1 MSLPPFRP
9 SLTPCPGADKLA
21 AFELGE
27 LVPEAE
33 ETVAE
38 HVSHCSECA
47 DVLRDLDASQSNLLS
62 ALRQPPQ
69 PEPFSAEAA
78 CRQLEEAAKA
88 LGWDSDGATLPNGAA
103 GRPALDLAV
112 PRQLRQYR
120 LLEELGRG
128 GMGMVFKARHARLN
142 QTVAVKLIRPDRRHD
157 LQAVARFQRETGALG
172 ELRHPNLIQVTDADE
187 VEGWDFLVMEYVE
200 GLDLG
205 RLLRSVQR
213 LEVADACEVARQ
225 AALGLQYV
233 HDRGLVHRDLKP
245 SNLLLSTTGQVK
257 VLDWGLVRRP
267 AGQAVDEGLTGFGML
282 MGTADFMAPEQGQD
296 PHRVDGRADLYALG
310 CTLYALLTGRP
321 PFGTDEFDTHFKKI
335 HAHLFEPV
343 PPVSSLRSGLPEGLA
358 DLVHRLLAK
367 DPNAR
372 PERPADVAEAL
383 TSFVKGADLPRLVAS
398 ARAKAEPGS
407 PARGETLAPVVDTPL
422 PRAPVSR
429 ARRRSR
435 AALRAALLLLTAGV
449 VFAGAYALRSPAP
462 PKNETGDDPPM
473 KNNEWNPLLKR
484 EPIKVFAV
492 PDTDYNFNAK
502 RERLFVRSSSV
513 ALYALGTAREPNFT
527 FQVNVKQD
535 APDADGVGVFFGMHE
550 SVDDAN
556 RPCLRYHLLRLHYY
570 NSTHLKNPRIKNP
583 RLALD
588 RSVEFFRD
596 RDPFSPGP
604 GSSWGIASHD
614 FEQPLRGEQIV
625 EVRVS
630 STGIRPVHWGNQ
642 TMDKLTTA
650 EINNHRECLKAPYT
664 GQFGLYV
671 YNTSAVFRS
680 AQFMPHYREE
690 DNP

>member
-1 MSLPPFRP
+1 MSLPPFHP
-9 SLTPCPGADKLA
+9 SLTPCPGANKLA

-38 HVSHCSECA
+38 HVSHCSRCA
-47 DVLRDLDASQSNLLS
+47 DVLRDLDASPSNLLS
-62 ALRQPPQ
+62 ALRQPPP

-88 LGWDSDGATLPNGAA
+88 LGWDSDGATLPNGAPVL
-103 GRPALDLAV
+103 PALDLAV

-128 GMGMVFKARHARLN
+128 GMGMVFKARHVRLN
-142 QTVAVKLIRPDRRHD
+142 QTVAVKLIRPDQRHD
-157 LQAVARFQRETGALG
+157 LQTVARFHRETGALG

-205 RLLRSVQR
+205 RLLRRVQR

-233 HDRGLVHRDLKP
+233 HDHDLVHRDLKP

-335 HAHLFEPV
+335 HAHLSEPV
-343 PPVSSLRSGLPEGLA
+343 PPVSRLRPGLPEGLA

-372 PERPADVAEAL
+372 PERSADVAEAL
-383 TSFVKGADLPRLVAS
+383 TSFAKGADLPRLVAR
-398 ARAKAEPGS
+398 ARAKAEPGA
-407 PARGETLAPVVDTPL
+407 PARGETLAPVVDTPV
-422 PRAPVSR
+422 PPPQASRPHRR
-429 ARRRSR
+429 AR
-435 AALRAALLLLTAGV
+435 AVLRAALLLLLAGV

-462 PKNETGDDPPM
+462 PKNDGDPPIR
-473 KNNEWNPLLKR
+473 NYVWNPLLER
-484 EPIKVFAV
+484 EPVKVFAV
-492 PDTDYNFNAK
+492 PDTDYNFDAK
-502 RERLFVRSSSV
+502 KERLFVRSSDV
-513 ALYALGTAREPNFT
+513 ALFALGTAREPNFT
-527 FQVNVKQD
+527 FQVIVKQD
-535 APDADGVGVFFGMHE
+535 IPNADGAGVFFGMHE

-556 RPCLRYHLLRLHYY
+556 RPCLRYHLLKLHYY
-570 NSTHLKNPRIKNP
+570 NAKHLKNPAIKNP
-583 RLALD
+583 HMAVD
-588 RSVEFFRD
+588 RSLEFLRN
-596 RDPFSPGP
+596 RDPISPGRVS
-604 GSSWGIASHD
+604 GWGISADD
-614 FEQPLRGEQIV
+614 FEQPLVGEQIV

-630 STGIRPVHWGNQ
+630 PTGISTVHWGNQ
-642 TMDKLTTA
+642 TMVKLTTA
-650 EINNHRECLKAPYT
+650 EVNNHRECLKAPYT
-664 GQFGLYV
+664 GQFGLFV
-671 YNTSAVFRS
+671 YKTSAVFRR